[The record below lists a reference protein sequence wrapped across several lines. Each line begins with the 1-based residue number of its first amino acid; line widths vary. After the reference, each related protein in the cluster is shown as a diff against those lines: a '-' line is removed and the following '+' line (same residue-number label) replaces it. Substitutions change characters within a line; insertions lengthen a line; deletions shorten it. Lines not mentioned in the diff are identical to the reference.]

1 MEKYLEKL
9 DAYVKRASE
18 KVAEIRCDD
27 SLVFPLFTDL
37 HTKDADHEF
46 MTRLIPAI
54 KLVTENIR
62 CDAVLDLGDNFD
74 MLGRQIHISNSE
86 LKARFESVFE
96 AIYEASGKLP
106 LINVNGN
113 HDAIGTDFFKP
124 DFWNDIT
131 KGKYGNTSAV
141 YGNEGSYY
149 YVDYVKANTRLVVLS
164 LPYDSD
170 IEAEMPTPLWGF
182 GKKQLEWLEN
192 NALDTSMDVIILSHV
207 PFYSKYTGDMESTL
221 GVWDGENA
229 KLSYIA
235 NLCGW
240 IDDLDDAVKII
251 EEFDKREGSRLVGVL
266 SGHTHG
272 DSTRKPYEEIKGK
285 KNPLPCYQFVT
296 GTACLPQ
303 TDCPD
308 LCVRLDVAVW
318 TPSKGEFTLV
328 RVGDGEDRGIII

>member
-9 DAYVKRASE
+9 EAYVKRASE
-18 KVAEIRCDD
+18 KVAKIRCED
-27 SLVFPLFTDL
+27 SLVFPVFSDL

-54 KLVTENIR
+54 KLVTENIK

-86 LKARFESVFE
+86 LKARFERVFE
-96 AIYEASGKLP
+96 KIYEASGKLP

-124 DFWNDIT
+124 CFWNDII
-131 KGKYGNTSAV
+131 KGKYGNDSAV
-141 YGNEGSYY
+141 FAKEESYY
-149 YVDYVKANTRLVVLS
+149 YIDYEKQNTRLVVLS
-164 LPYDSD
+164 LPHDSD
-170 IEAEMPTPLWGF
+170 IQAEMPTPLWEF
-182 GKKQLEWLEN
+182 GKKQLEWLKN
-192 NALDTSMDVIILSHV
+192 IALDTEKDVIILSHV
-207 PFYSKYTGDMESTL
+207 PLFSKYTGDMESTL

-240 IDDLDDAVKII
+240 IDDLDEAVKII
-251 EEFDKREGSRLVGVL
+251 EEFDKRDGSRLVGVL
-266 SGHTHG
+266 SGHTHY
-272 DSTRKPYEEIKGK
+272 DSLRKPYEEINGE

-296 GTACLPQ
+296 GTACMPQ
-303 TDCPD
+303 ANCPD
-308 LCVRLDVAVW
+308 LCIRIDVAVW

-328 RVGDGEDRGIII
+328 RVGDGEDRGITL